1 MHVNLDQHMMV
12 DLKTAERMAKS
23 AGIKKGEKILEI
35 GAGGGR
41 LTMELARTGARI
53 AAIEMD
59 HGMAEGLKRE
69 FSGRSNVEIIEG
81 NALKLLA
88 TLEFDKIVANIPY
101 AICEPLMRSMMTAD
115 FSLAVLT
122 VPQGFAGI
130 LAASKGSGAFSRLS
144 LMSQALFDID
154 VLFSVP
160 EKAFRPEPDTK
171 SVVIRIRP
179 KAGSAMARHVLAR
192 ERLKAKNAIMRALF
206 SCRKM
211 TKNEAREAIKR
222 LKINNELLEKRLND
236 LDLVELDAVLE
247 SLEKLGKGI

>member
-1 MHVNLDQHMMV
+1 MAVEHDQHFMT
-12 DLKTAERMAKS
+12 DLRILERIAKAADIS
-23 AGIKKGEKILEI
+23 EGDRILEI
-35 GAGGGR
+35 GAGTGN
-41 LTMELARTGARI
+41 LTRVLANSGAKIIAVELDEELARA
-53 AAIEMD
+53 
-59 HGMAEGLKRE
+59 LKDR
-69 FSGRSNVEIIEG
+69 FSGRKNVEVVEG
-81 NALKLLA
+81 NALKLLG
-88 TLEFDKIVANIPY
+88 TLKFDKIVANIPY
-101 AICEPLMRSMMTAD
+101 AICEPLMRRMMTAD

-130 LAASKGSGAFSRLS
+130 LAASKGSDAFSRLS

-179 KAGSAMARHVLAR
+179 KAGSAMARHVLVR